1 MQSNGRE
8 SSRIGNACAP
18 LKPGERLTAR
28 DAGRAA
34 TLFRVLSGETRLRLL
49 HSLSQAGERNVGD
62 LASDIGVSVQAVS
75 NQLARMVE
83 LGVVQTRRDG
93 VRIFYR
99 IVDPCIRTLLENG
112 LCLARTI
119 GRGKVES
126 AGKTGAHALTPQRI
140 KSAVH
145 DGMEMTDQTFQN
157 RRSR

>member
-8 SSRIGNACAP
+8 SSPTGNACAP

-28 DAGRAA
+28 EAARAA
-34 TLFRVLSGETRLRLL
+34 MLFRVLSGETRLRLL
-49 HSLSQAGERNVGD
+49 HSLGQAGERSVGD
-62 LASDIGVSVQAVS
+62 LASDVAVSVQAVS

-83 LGVVQTRRDG
+83 LGVVKTRRDG
-93 VRIFYR
+93 VRMFYR
-99 IVDPCIRTLLENG
+99 IVDPCIPTLLESG

-126 AGKTGAHALTPQRI
+126 SAMTGERNLKPRRM
-140 KSAVH
+140 KSGVH
-145 DGMEMTDQTFQN
+145 RGVAMTAQTFQN

>member
-8 SSRIGNACAP
+8 SSLTGNACAP

-28 DAGRAA
+28 EAARAA

-49 HSLSQAGERNVGD
+49 HSLGQAGERSVGD
-62 LASDIGVSVQAVS
+62 LATDVGVSVQAVS

-99 IVDPCIRTLLENG
+99 IVDPCIPTLLEGG

-126 AGKTGAHALTPQRI
+126 PAMTGALALTPQRT
-140 KSAVH
+140 KSGLRRGIAR
-145 DGMEMTDQTFQN
+145 TAQTFQK
-157 RRSR
+157 RR